1 LDYSRLFVRIRSMRK
16 RFCIFL
22 LLYLAGYLS
31 SAFESEYGGRLDFL
45 LSYKKI
51 GSGEINRLFPQLLS
65 EPLCRLNADGTP
77 YSNIFRSFAFDE
89 EALALTLELNEG
101 LKWSDGSPVTADEIY
116 GPLGGFIKNARNEGF
131 VAAEGET
138 PPAVFQPPVIKIM
151 LQKNPDP
158 LFYYLMSKT
167 PLEDGSGKN
176 RWTGPFAPQQ
186 PAADGSLSLIGNIYS
201 LSGRPFLDEMV
212 FHPAKYDRMGASLL
226 SLPCG
231 GADFD
236 LIPPAYCEGEEDTF
250 SIKKKD
256 VVFLLSIGEGIPVQ
270 HRIRIAALIKSF
282 DFIKGIAK
290 GNAERVEEFPLPG
303 RETESEGQTAANPSE
318 KQVVEPPEQG
328 GLNTISCPE
337 IEIQYSSNSLFPNLA
352 ERIGAILQSAGYQV
366 IKRPLEGNRKPGGD
380 VENGNVIFITS
391 INIGDNNDEPWFSGM
406 FDLMDLCNQLSFPG
420 LIKNDSPDTGVFR
433 VAERRL
439 LESGRL
445 IYLFQ
450 AQILRVFTC
459 NVRGEGG
466 FENYSITRPQD

>member
-1 LDYSRLFVRIRSMRK
+1 
-16 RFCIFL
+16 
-22 LLYLAGYLS
+22 LYLAGYLS
-31 SAFESEYGGRLDFL
+31 SAFEGEYGGRLDFL

-51 GSGEINRLFPQLLS
+51 DSGEINRLFPQLLS

-89 EALALTLELNEG
+89 ETLTLILELNEG
-101 LKWSDGSPVTADEIY
+101 LKWSDGSPVTSDEIY
-116 GPLGGFIKNARNEGF
+116 GALGGFIKNARNEGF

-151 LQKNPDP
+151 LQKSPDP
-158 LFYYLMSKT
+158 LFYYLMSKV
-167 PLEDGSGKN
+167 PLEDSSGKN

-186 PAADGSLSLIGNIYS
+186 TSADGSLSLIGNIYS
-201 LSGRPFLDEMV
+201 LSGRPFLDEVV
-212 FHPAKYDRMGASLL
+212 FRPAKYERMGASLL

-236 LIPPAYCEGEEDTF
+236 LIPPAYCEGEEDSF
-250 SIKKKD
+250 SIKKND

-290 GNAERVEEFPLPG
+290 GNAERVEEFPLPD
-303 RETESEGQTAANPSE
+303 REMESEVQPVVNTSGKLA
-318 KQVVEPPEQG
+318 VEPPEQG
-328 GLNTISCPE
+328 GLNTIPCPE

-352 ERIGAILQSAGYQV
+352 ERISAILQSAGYQV
-366 IKRPLEGNRKPGGD
+366 IKRPLEGNRKSGGD
-380 VENGNVIFITS
+380 VENGNVIFISS
-391 INIGDNNDEPWFSGM
+391 INIGDNTDEPWFSGM
-406 FDLMDLCNQLSFPG
+406 FVLMDLCNQLSFSG
-420 LIKNDSPDTGVFR
+420 LIKNDSLDTGVFR
-433 VAERRL
+433 VAEKRL
-439 LESGRL
+439 LQSGRL

-459 NVRGEGG
+459 NVHGEGG
-466 FENYSITRPQD
+466 FENYSITKPQD